1 MLATQN
7 RYLKPVVPILVA
19 LVVALV
25 LLAIG
30 SLISGFGLSGQGNG
44 TLDWGAVAKW
54 GAGLLGGI
62 VIAYA
67 LYLQFIEAPIWEV
80 NTRVVVY
87 SAIGAALYGV
97 FSWVTNILALP
108 SVSNVSLRPAIV
120 IPVFFG
126 FVFGPVAGFFTGF
139 VGNVLG
145 DALTGWGVYP
155 VWDVGNGLIGLICG
169 LVLVFKDKKQALDML
184 TWVGVV
190 IGVLATALVFLNPKT
205 IDPFSGK
212 EADFSGFW
220 WVPLLGA
227 VLVLV
232 ARYGLASRNLDVAAV
247 AIWGVLAIIIG
258 IGFASLLDMYVNGY
272 TFFTAIVGEFVPAG
286 GSDIVNAVILGP
298 ILLGAWNAARSQTG
312 R

>member
-7 RYLKPVVPILVA
+7 RYLKPVVPILAA
-19 LVVALV
+19 LVIALV

-30 SLISGFGLSGQGNG
+30 SLISSFGLSGQGNS

-54 GAGLLGGI
+54 GIGLLGGI
-62 VIAYA
+62 VIAYV
-67 LYLQFIEAPIWEV
+67 LYLQFIESPIWEV

-169 LVLVFKDKKQALDML
+169 LVLAFKDKKQSLDML
-184 TWVGVV
+184 TWAGV
-190 IGVLATALVFLNPKT
+190 IISVLATLLVFLNPKA

-220 WVPLLGA
+220 WAPLLGA

-232 ARYGLASRNLDVAAV
+232 ARYGLAGRNLDLAAIAV
-247 AIWGVLAIIIG
+247 WGVLAVIIG
-258 IGFASLLDMYVNGY
+258 IGFAALLDMYVNGY
-272 TFFTAIVGEFVPAG
+272 TFFTAVVGEFVPAG
-286 GSDIVNAVILGP
+286 GSDILNAVILAP
-298 ILLGAWNAARSQTG
+298 ILLAAWNAARAQTG